1 MTTRELV
8 VRMAAYFGG
17 WPDVIWHWPFH
28 YYVAVRRE
36 FLKIHGMAP
45 ARKEEGIEVAPGVMA
60 TRYEY

>member
-17 WPDVIWHWPFH
+17 WPHEIWAWPFH
-28 YYVAVRRE
+28 YFVAVRRE

-45 ARKEEGIEVAPGVMA
+45 AKKTEKHEIAAGV
-60 TRYEY
+60 TVEHFEY